1 MFCFAGI
8 NTANSPYSM
17 SLHCTNVPSHV
28 ILWWKW
34 LTAWENGVKD
44 VRSCEGYK
52 FLVWMSD
59 NSLVS
64 ERRSQHPS
72 WCQSFIPQYLHQ
84 SPQYLNISPP
94 IFTLFVVYAS
104 RGKKLH
110 SVFSTQCF
118 NFLSSPNPKS
128 GPLRPKPKPRSV
140 LNQNSSPIGTGVTQ

>member
-1 MFCFAGI
+1 M
-8 NTANSPYSM
+8 NSLYSK
-17 SLHCTNVPSHV
+17 SLHCTNGPSHV

-44 VRSCEGYK
+44 VRSCGGYK

-94 IFTLFVVYAS
+94 IFTWFVVYMYVTRRKNFIQLIRLNLS
-104 RGKKLH
+104 KFCPYTYLPGKEEGMH
-110 SVFSTQCF
+110 SKWLLFRV
-118 NFLSSPNPKS
+118 NKVEMDD
-128 GPLRPKPKPRSV
+128 R
-140 LNQNSSPIGTGVTQ
+140 